1 MMRLE
6 SQLSISAWQQIIQAL
21 MSHSCFITRTAGR
34 RVGLLTL
41 MAVLIVS
48 PRLGQAEVRI
58 KDITSVEGVRVN
70 QIVGM
75 GLVTGLSGTGSKSPV
90 TRQYAVNFMQRF
102 GMRVEP
108 AIRMQL
114 QTDTTQKTNNLSVVT
129 VTANLPAFARRG
141 SRLDVMVSTFD
152 DASSL
157 EGGQLIM
164 TPLFGVDGQ
173 VYAVASGPV
182 STGGFSFGGDAAT
195 VQKNFPTTG
204 RIPEGATVEEETV
217 TPLGADGTF
226 RFLLR
231 SPDFETARRIANAIN
246 AEEPGLATCLDAAA
260 INVVIPPQYRDNPAA
275 FAGMMGNLY
284 VVPDNIARV
293 VINERTGTII
303 IGENVRVSR
312 VLITHANL
320 AVTTTEAPQV
330 SQPNAFSEGETVVVP
345 RTNMNVNEED
355 RRLTEVDS
363 NTTVGELAQA
373 LNALGVAPR
382 DLSSILQQLKESG
395 ALHAELEFK

>member
-1 MMRLE
+1 MSDLNFTFRLKGFC
-6 SQLSISAWQQIIQAL
+6 ISLL
-21 MSHSCFITRTAGR
+21 MLLAGMI
-34 RVGLLTL
+34 LHPQPT
-41 MAVLIVS
+41 
-48 PRLGQAEVRI
+48 QAEVRI
-58 KDITSVEGVRVN
+58 KDITTVEGVRVN
-70 QIVGM
+70 QLVGM
-75 GLVTGLSGTGSKSPV
+75 GLVTGLSGTGSKSPI
-90 TRQYAVNFMQRF
+90 TRQYAINFMQRF

-108 AIRMQL
+108 NIRMQL
-114 QTDTTQKTNNLSVVT
+114 QTDTMQKTNNLSVVT
-129 VTANLPAFARRG
+129 VTANLPAFARKG
-141 SRLDVMVSTFD
+141 STIDVMVSTFD

-164 TPLFGVDGQ
+164 TPLFAADGQ

-182 STGGFSFGGDAAT
+182 STGGFSFGGDAAS

-204 RIPEGATVEEETV
+204 RIPEGATIEEETV
-217 TPLGADGTF
+217 TPLGLDGTF

-260 INVVIPPQYRDNPAA
+260 VNIMIPPQYRDNPAA
-275 FAGMMGNLY
+275 FAGLIGNLY
-284 VVPDNIARV
+284 VTPDNIARI

-303 IGENVRVSR
+303 IGENVRVSK

-320 AVTTTEAPQV
+320 AITTTEAPQV

-355 RRLTEVDS
+355 KRLTEVDS

>member
-1 MMRLE
+1 MNNTLWQSVLRNTCLVLVACLILD
-6 SQLSISAWQQIIQAL
+6 QRCIS
-21 MSHSCFITRTAGR
+21 
-34 RVGLLTL
+34 
-41 MAVLIVS
+41 
-48 PRLGQAEVRI
+48 AEVRI
-58 KDITSVEGVRVN
+58 KDITDVEGVRIN

-90 TRQYAVNFMQRF
+90 TRQYAINFMQRF

-108 AIRMQL
+108 TIRMQL

-152 DASSL
+152 DATSL

-164 TPLFGVDGQ
+164 TPLFGADGQ

-182 STGGFSFGGDAAT
+182 STGGFSFGGEAAT

-204 RIPEGATVEEETV
+204 RIPEGATVEEETC
-217 TPLGADGTF
+217 TPLGVDGTF
-226 RFLLR
+226 RLLLK
-231 SPDFETARRIANAIN
+231 SQDFETARRIANAIN
-246 AEEPGLATCLDAAA
+246 AEEPGMATCLDAAA
-260 INVVIPPQYRDNPAA
+260 VNIMVPPQYRANPAE
-275 FAGMMGNLY
+275 FAGLIGNLH

-303 IGENVRVSR
+303 IGENVRVSK

-330 SQPNAFSEGETVVVP
+330 SQPNAFSDGETVVVP
-345 RTNMNVNEED
+345 RTNVSVNEEGD
-355 RRLTEVDS
+355 KRLTEVDS

-373 LNALGVAPR
+373 LNALGVSPR

-395 ALHAELEFK
+395 ALHADLEFK

>member
-1 MMRLE
+1 ML
-6 SQLSISAWQQIIQAL
+6 LLQQT
-21 MSHSCFITRTAGR
+21 S
-34 RVGLLTL
+34 
-41 MAVLIVS
+41 
-48 PRLGQAEVRI
+48 LGEVRI
-58 KDITSVEGVRVN
+58 KDITTVEGVRVN
-70 QIVGM
+70 QLVGM

-90 TRQYAVNFMQRF
+90 TRQFAVNFMQRF

-108 AIRMQL
+108 NIRLQL

-141 SRLDVMVSTFD
+141 SQMDVLVSTFD
-152 DASSL
+152 DATSL

-164 TPLFGVDGQ
+164 TPLFGADGQ
-173 VYAVASGPV
+173 VYAVASGPL

-217 TPLGADGTF
+217 TQLGLDGTF
-226 RFLLR
+226 RLLLR
-231 SPDFETARRIANAIN
+231 SHDFETARRIANAIN
-246 AEEPGLATCLDAAA
+246 AEEPGIATCLDAAA
-260 INVVIPPQYRDNPAA
+260 VNIMIPPQYRMNPAE
-275 FAGMMGNLY
+275 FAGMLGNLH
-284 VVPDNIARV
+284 VVPDNIARI

-303 IGENVRVSR
+303 VGENVRISK

-320 AVTTTEAPQV
+320 AITTTEAEQV
-330 SQPNAFSEGETVVVP
+330 SQPNAFSNGETVVVP

-355 RRLTEVDS
+355 KRLTEVDS
-363 NTTVGELAQA
+363 NTTVGELATA

-395 ALHAELEFK
+395 ALHANLEFK

>member
-1 MMRLE
+1 MLLVCLTVAPR
-6 SQLSISAWQQIIQAL
+6 IS
-21 MSHSCFITRTAGR
+21 
-34 RVGLLTL
+34 
-41 MAVLIVS
+41 
-48 PRLGQAEVRI
+48 LGEVRI
-58 KDITSVEGVRVN
+58 KDITTVEGVRVN

-90 TRQYAVNFMQRF
+90 TRQFAINFMQRF

-108 AIRMQL
+108 NIRMQL

-141 SRLDVMVSTFD
+141 TLLDVMVSTFD
-152 DASSL
+152 DANSL

-164 TPLFGVDGQ
+164 TPLFGADGQ
-173 VYAVASGPV
+173 VYAVASGPL
-182 STGGFSFGGDAAT
+182 STGGFSFGGEAAT

-204 RIPEGATVEEETV
+204 RIPEGATVEEETT
-217 TPLGADGTF
+217 TPLGVDGMV
-226 RFLLR
+226 RLLLR

-246 AEEPGLATCLDAAA
+246 AEEPGIATCLDAAA
-260 INVVIPPQYRDNPAA
+260 VNILIPPQYRANPAA
-275 FAGMMGNLY
+275 FTGLIGNLH
-284 VVPDNIARV
+284 VVPDNVARV

-320 AVTTTEAPQV
+320 AVTTTESPQV
-330 SQPNAFSEGETVVVP
+330 SQPNSFSNGETVVVP
-345 RTNMNVNEED
+345 RTNMNVKEED
-355 RRLTEVDS
+355 KRLTEVDS

-382 DLSSILQQLKESG
+382 DLSSILQQLKASG

>member
-1 MMRLE
+1 MT
-6 SQLSISAWQQIIQAL
+6 SLSNSICRIAL
-21 MSHSCFITRTAGR
+21 GWLFVAC
-34 RVGLLTL
+34 L
-41 MAVLIVS
+41 S
-48 PRLGQAEVRI
+48 PQMVWAEVRI
-58 KDITSVEGVRVN
+58 KDITTIEGVRTN
-70 QIVGM
+70 QLVGM

-90 TRQYAVNFMQRF
+90 TRQFAVNFMQRF

-108 AIRMQL
+108 GIRLQL
-114 QTDTTQKTNNLSVVT
+114 QTDTTQKTDNLSVVT

-141 SRLDVMVSTFD
+141 STLDVMVSTFD
-152 DASSL
+152 DAKSI

-164 TPLFGVDGQ
+164 TPLFGADGQ
-173 VYAVASGPV
+173 VYAVASGPI
-182 STGGFSFGGDAAT
+182 STGGFSFGGEAAT

-204 RIPEGATVEEETV
+204 RIPEGATVEEETF
-217 TPLGADGTF
+217 TNIAPNGCF
-226 RFLLR
+226 RLLLR
-231 SPDFETARRIANAIN
+231 SPDFETARRIAVAIN
-246 AEEPGLATCLDAAA
+246 AEEPGIATCLDAAA
-260 INVVIPPQYRDNPAA
+260 VNVMVPPQYRDNPAA
-275 FAGMMGNLY
+275 FAGMIGNLT
-284 VVPDNIARV
+284 VMPDNVARV

-303 IGENVRVSR
+303 IGENVRISS

-330 SQPNAFSEGETVVVP
+330 SQPNAFSNGETVEVP
-345 RTNMNVNEED
+345 RTNMSVNEED
-355 RRLTEVDS
+355 KRLTEVNS